1 MYRPHKIEL
10 LSEKL
15 SLTELTSL
23 NDLLGG
29 PEAVEEGSIAP
40 VHVGALV
47 EVRQC
52 AVETAAGVE
61 RQSLVAVQRRNEAR
75 KEAADRARE
84 ARLSRASVPWSK
96 EELGALAKA
105 VKKYPPGGSNR
116 WDAIALFVNN
126 LCKQPDP
133 RTKEECIEKYNSI
146 ASSAAAPSSSS
157 TAVADGGTG
166 GNAVES
172 SATTEEG
179 APWTEEQDA
188 LLQEML
194 RKYPADMEK
203 NERWKMIARGVPG
216 RTKKECVDRFKAIRE
231 AVKQGK
237 K

>member
-1 MYRPHKIEL
+1 M
-10 LSEKL
+10 
-15 SLTELTSL
+15 
-23 NDLLGG
+23 
-29 PEAVEEGSIAP
+29 
-40 VHVGALV
+40 HVGALI

-52 AVETAAGVE
+52 AVETAAGAE

-84 ARLSRASVPWSK
+84 ARLSRASVPWSR

-146 ASSAAAPSSSS
+146 ASAAAAPSSSSS
-157 TAVADGGTG
+157 TAVADGGAG
-166 GNAVES
+166 GSAVES
-172 SATTEEG
+172 SAAAAEEG
-179 APWTEEQDA
+179 APWNEEQDA

-216 RTKKECVDRFKAIRE
+216 RTKKECVERFKAIRE